1 MTKIVVMGVAGCGK
15 SALGRRLAQ
24 RLGHSMVEGDDFHLP
39 ASHEK
44 MRSGI
49 ALDDA
54 DREPWLA
61 QLGAQM
67 ASEPGGLVL
76 CCSALKRKYR
86 DRLRSFVPDL
96 RFVYVEIDVWT
107 AAQRVASRSGHLF
120 PKSLVTSQFSAL
132 ESPVG
137 EEGVLPVSALLPPE
151 VQVQS
156 VMQWLWISA
165 ETDTRSLA

>member
-1 MTKIVVMGVAGCGK
+1 MKIVVMGVAGCGK
-15 SALGRRLAQ
+15 STLGGRLARRL
-24 RLGHSMVEGDDFHLP
+24 GCSMVEGDDFHLP

-49 ALDDA
+49 ALDNA
-54 DREPWLA
+54 DRVPWLA

-67 ASEPGGLVL
+67 ALERGGVVL
-76 CCSALKRKYR
+76 CCSALKRRYR
-86 DRLRSFVPDL
+86 DRLRSFVADL
-96 RFVYVEIDVWT
+96 KFVYVEIDLQS

-137 EEGVLPVSALLPPE
+137 EPGVLRVSALLPPE

-156 VMQWLWISA
+156 VMQWLWISE
-165 ETDTRSLA
+165 ETHTRSLA